1 MKYVCKKMFVK
12 IISLGSGNFITVDVQ
27 VGDVL
32 EYLGTTTYGS
42 YKFETENGLYIML
55 SKDEVKEYI
64 KEVEYSPRDKISC
77 ILERISK
84 IESEIAELR
93 EELKEIM
100 EDMDYGM

>member
-1 MKYVCKKMFVK
+1 MKCVCKKMFVRT
-12 IISLGSGNFITVDVQ
+12 ISLGSGNFITVDVQ

-64 KEVEYSPRDKISC
+64 KEVEYSRRDKISC
-77 ILERISK
+77 MLERISK
-84 IESEIAELR
+84 IESDVSELR
-93 EELKEIM
+93 VELEDIMREI
-100 EDMDYGM
+100 E